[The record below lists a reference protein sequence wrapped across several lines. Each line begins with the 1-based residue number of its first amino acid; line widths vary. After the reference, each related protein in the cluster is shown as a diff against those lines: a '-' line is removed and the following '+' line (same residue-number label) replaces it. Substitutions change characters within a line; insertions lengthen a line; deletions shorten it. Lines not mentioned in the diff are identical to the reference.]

1 MRSGATRYWKTHS
14 GLISAFSLHLVKYGP
29 ISKEMGRILKRGE
42 EIRIV
47 ADYKSDSVEISD
59 ALKMVEQAETFVA
72 AIRTEFMP

>member
-1 MRSGATRYWKTHS
+1 
-14 GLISAFSLHLVKYGP
+14 
-29 ISKEMGRILKRGE
+29 MGRILKKRGE